1 MADNRVP
8 NPDGT
13 YSMPEVVWIPLSNL
27 EPGPT
32 YRTQFRTMDELE
44 NSIRQF
50 GVLTP
55 LWVRPHPTKDN
66 RYVIFAGRRRYEA
79 AKKIAR
85 ERCDPA
91 LDAAIAVQAGG
102 YLMPCRVFR
111 DLAKV
116 HEGLLSLTENMARH
130 DPSTIDTARELMR
143 LKGLMEAETGRPV
156 KVEHVIASLC
166 GGRPGERRM
175 GRRHVYRLLRIAE
188 LDPEV
193 AAVAKEC
200 HLSSDLLE
208 QLVRLPQKPDQL
220 ELVSLIADLH
230 LSRAQVREIVS
241 RKLSAQDVKLGDV
254 AAEIATPSK
263 PDTTDPVTAAVTVRR
278 EEGGERIQAP
288 IHIRSSD
295 TLGQGPSAVAGDGL
309 SGAVATNDG
318 DRPSASAEMMTT
330 GEGDGRSWCAL
341 NLASLICD
349 LRKQIDVDLLRAG
362 DVLEAWAASEG
373 KMQVTCGDDLE
384 QWIAELSRQN
394 CHPDEIER
402 IKIALQNE
410 MWSRLDV
417 EIMRL
422 LYKYQGILPEHL
434 PGYAKQ
440 IRESM
445 GESSWYQVLVKSSLE
460 LLTTLAQPHEAK
472 KVPAMSRRI
481 IDVIFHEIFWVSTVY
496 DPRLRYHV
504 ERLPALRKR
513 EFACSMFTCLDS
525 PQ

>member
-32 YRTQFRTMDELE
+32 YRTQFRAMDELE

-50 GVLTP
+50 GLLTP

-66 RYVIFAGRRRYEA
+66 CYVIFAGRRRYEA

-85 ERCDPA
+85 EKCDPA
-91 LDAAIAVQAGG
+91 LDAAIAVQVGS

-130 DPSTIDTARELMR
+130 DPSTIDTARELLR
-143 LKGLMEAETGRPV
+143 LKGLMEAETGRPA

-166 GGRPGERRM
+166 GGRPGERRI

-193 AAVAKEC
+193 AAAAKEC

-220 ELVSLIADLH
+220 ELVGLITDLH
-230 LSRAQVREIVS
+230 LSRSQVREIVS
-241 RKLSAQDVKLGDV
+241 RKLSAQDVKVGDV
-254 AAEIATPSK
+254 AAEITTPSE
-263 PDTTDPVTAAVTVRR
+263 PVTTDPVTASVTVRN
-278 EEGGERIQAP
+278 EEGGEGTQDP
-288 IHIRSSD
+288 IHFSSSNIS
-295 TLGQGPSAVAGDGL
+295 GKGPSAVASGSL
-309 SGAVATNDG
+309 SRAVEPNDEA
-318 DRPSASAEMMTT
+318 RPSASAEAETT
-330 GEGDGRSWCAL
+330 DEDDRRSWHVL

-349 LRKQIDVDLLRAG
+349 LRKQVDVDLLRAG
-362 DVLEAWAASEG
+362 DMLEAWAAGEG
-373 KMQVTCGDDLE
+373 KMQGTCGDDLE
-384 QWIAELSRQN
+384 QWIAELGRQN
-394 CHPDEIER
+394 CYPDEIER
-402 IKIALQNE
+402 IKKALQNE
-410 MWSRLDV
+410 MWSRLDI

-445 GESSWYQVLVKSSLE
+445 GESSWYQVLVKNSLE
-460 LLTTLAQPHEAK
+460 LLAALGQPHEAK

-481 IDVIFHEIFWVSTVY
+481 IDVIFHEMFWLCTVY
-496 DPRLRYHV
+496 DPRLEYHV
-504 ERLPALRKR
+504 ERLPTLRKT
-513 EFACSMFTCLDS
+513 EFASSMYTCLNS
-525 PQ
+525 P